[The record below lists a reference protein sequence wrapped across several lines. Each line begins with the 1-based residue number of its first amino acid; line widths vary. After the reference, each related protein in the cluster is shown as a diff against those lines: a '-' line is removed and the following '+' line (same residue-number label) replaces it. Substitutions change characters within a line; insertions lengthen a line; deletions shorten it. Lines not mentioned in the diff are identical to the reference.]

1 MPKVS
6 VIIPAYNSMSYL
18 PETLDSVLGQ
28 TFTDFDVLIV
38 NDGSSDNIV
47 EWASEIKD
55 PRVRLIYQENQGVSV
70 ARNKGIVH
78 AQGGYIAF
86 LDADDL
92 WDPTKLEKQVICLD
106 DNPSVGLVHT
116 SMALIDQNGKP
127 TGRVMTS
134 DAAGSVWK
142 QLVEKNA
149 VACSSVMVRRC
160 CFEAVGVFDERC
172 KAIEDWDMW
181 IRIAVQYPFAVIKE
195 PLSYYRQLST
205 SISKNCQVMEQAFH
219 LVIEKAFTST
229 PPELSYLKK
238 RSYGHAN
245 LCLSWKALQSTTKD
259 LKLAVHYYNQALMHN
274 PQLRYSQEYIRLSLA
289 ILMMRWFGA
298 DIYGKILR
306 LAYSVRR
313 RFPLNVQ

>member
-47 EWASEIKD
+47 EWASGIKD
-55 PRVRLIYQENQGVSV
+55 PRVRLISQENKGLPG
-70 ARNKGIVH
+70 ARNTGI
-78 AQGGYIAF
+78 AESRGEYIAF

-92 WDPTKLEKQVICLD
+92 WESTKLEKQVKCLD
-106 DNPSVGLVHT
+106 THAEIGLVHT
-116 SMALIDQNGKP
+116 WMLLVDEHGNS
-127 TGRVMTS
+127 TGRVLTS
-134 DAAGSVWK
+134 DAEGDAWEQVIQKNLIACPSVI
-142 QLVEKNA
+142 
-149 VACSSVMVRRC
+149 VRRC

-205 SISKNCQVMEQAFH
+205 SMSKNCQVMEQAFH

-259 LKLAVHYYNQALMHN
+259 LKLAVHYYNQALMHD

-313 RFPLNVQ
+313 RFPLNVR